1 MYRIKEISIDLGIT
15 PQAIYNQKAELIE
28 KGYMIKNPSNDW
40 EITNDGY
47 EYLKERKRK
56 QIKQKQTS
64 LIQDEQLKMTLKVYE
79 DRIEELKDQVQYFK
93 RLYEDEKMEKSK
105 LLEQLIKNR

>member
-40 EITNDGY
+40 EITKNGY
-47 EYLKERKRK
+47 EYLKERKKK

-64 LIQDEQLKMTLKVYE
+64 LIQDEQLKITLKVYE

-93 RLYEDEKMEKSK
+93 KLYEDEKLEKNK
-105 LLEQLIKNR
+105 LLDKVIE

>member
-1 MYRIKEISIDLGIT
+1 MYRIKEISMDLGIT

>member
-28 KGYMIKNPSNDW
+28 KGYMIKNSFNDW
-40 EITNDGY
+40 EITNNGY

-64 LIQDEQLKMTLKVYE
+64 LIQDEQLKITLKVYE
-79 DRIEELKDQVQYFK
+79 DRIEELKEQVQYFK
-93 RLYEDEKMEKSK
+93 KLYEDEKVEKSK
-105 LLEQLIKNR
+105 LLDQLIKNR

>member
-28 KGYMIKNPSNDW
+28 KRYMIKNPSNDW

-79 DRIEELKDQVQYFK
+79 DRIEELKVQVQYFK

>member
-28 KGYMIKNPSNDW
+28 KGYMIKKPSKDW
-40 EITNDGY
+40 EITDDGY

>member
-15 PQAIYNQKAELIE
+15 PQAIYNQKAKLIE
-28 KGYMIKNPSNDW
+28 KGYMIKNPFNDW
-40 EITNDGY
+40 EITNNGY

-64 LIQDEQLKMTLKVYE
+64 LIQDEQLKITLKVYE
-79 DRIEELKDQVQYFK
+79 DRIEELKEQVQYFK
-93 RLYEDEKMEKSK
+93 KLYEDEKLEKIK
-105 LLEQLIKNR
+105 LLDKVIE

>member
-1 MYRIKEISIDLGIT
+1 MYKIKEISIDLGIT
-15 PQAIYNQKAELIE
+15 PQAIYNQKAELME
-28 KGYMIKNPSNDW
+28 KGYMIKNPSSDW

-47 EYLKERKRK
+47 EYLKERKKK

-79 DRIEELKDQVQYFK
+79 DRIEELKAQVQYFK
-93 RLYEDEKMEKSK
+93 RLYEDEKLEKNK
-105 LLEQLIKNR
+105 LLDKVIK